1 MMRIGAG
8 KNIKKERNQHTDLA
22 LKNINPFGFKVN
34 QNSEF
39 RGEIREYI
47 ERACKKRRA
56 LV

>member
-22 LKNINPFGFKVN
+22 LKIINPFGFKVN